1 MSEKAETKA
10 SGVRIWHGKL
20 RLNAERKKEGPEV
33 EARILLTGAS
43 VVFEVLDAAAR
54 ADWRP
59 ADPNEIHAE
68 SWLRALGATGTEVP

>member
-1 MSEKAETKA
+1 MSTEAKT

-43 VVFEVLDAAAR
+43 VVFEVDR
-54 ADWRP
+54 GGGFIP
-59 ADPNEIHAE
+59 ADADEIHAA
-68 SWLRALGATGTEVP
+68 SWLRALGATGQEVP

>member
-1 MSEKAETKA
+1 MSTEAKT

-33 EARILLTGAS
+33 EARILVTGAS
-43 VVFEVLDAAAR
+43 VVFEVLDAAESE
-54 ADWRP
+54 DWRP
-59 ADPNEIHAE
+59 ADADEVHAE

>member
-1 MSEKAETKA
+1 MSEKTETRA

-43 VVFEVLDAAAR
+43 VVFEVDR
-54 ADWRP
+54 GGGFIP
-59 ADPNEIHAE
+59 ADADEIHAA